1 MRSAVADFIAR
12 EDSAMQDYEAET
24 ATRLPFKRAV

>member
-1 MRSAVADFIAR
+1 MRRAVADFIMR

-24 ATRLPFKRAV
+24 ATHLPFKLSD

>member
-1 MRSAVADFIAR
+1 MRRAVADFIVR

-24 ATRLPFKRAV
+24 AAHLPFKQTG